1 MLARRRRTL
10 FEEEAAGPLQTEPR
24 RQPFEF
30 GDVLERT
37 RIVRTGWT
45 GYEELN
51 TAPRGAHAGGGLDGP
66 LEVLSFRDA
75 DRRQHHDV
83 GAEQAKAVIEF
94 GGARTELEQP
104 TRVDAVGNDVG
115 GVERRAGQLVPLVES
130 LRRHEDR
137 GDPRMLAAEEIP
149 GLTLVHPGPVDGV
162 EPADVVH
169 PRDDAGAMPV
179 SQRPEGRGQR
189 QVEAEREGVG

>member
-10 FEEEAAGPLQTEPR
+10 FEEEADGFLQTEAR
-24 RQPFEF
+24 RKPFEV

-45 GYEELN
+45 GDEELN
-51 TAPRGAHAGGGLDGP
+51 TAARGAHAGGGLDGP
-66 LEVLSFRDA
+66 LEVLSFRDP
-75 DRRQHHDV
+75 DRGQHHDV

-104 TRVDAVGNDVG
+104 TRVDAVGNDMG
-115 GVERRAGQLVPLVES
+115 GVERRARQLVALVES

-137 GDPRMLAAEEIP
+137 GEPWMLAAEAI
-149 GLTLVHPGPVDGV
+149 
-162 EPADVVH
+162 
-169 PRDDAGAMPV
+169 R
-179 SQRPEGRGQR
+179 GRCLGHL
-189 QVEAEREGVG
+189 